1 MRVHTASNDC
11 RLVSLFD
18 FFYSGGITRR
28 SMSYGVIAQ
37 IDKFRNN
44 EFMKRYLS
52 SHLPMAIW
60 YSLIVFVLNGITWP
74 LSAQM
79 LTWVW
84 WVVGVVVG
92 VMILFL
98 DRLVYVYSY
107 PNEQLSRTVIHHY
120 AQKDY
125 VNMLAVLDLRRNEQ
139 NKLTFRS
146 ALFMVVWVLL
156 AFFALTSTAGLFGK
170 GVVMGLMLHILIDAW
185 RLQKIDSQ
193 RLNERLFWQIG
204 RTVRMEEQLV
214 LMYAVSALFVI
225 FSFWVA

>member
-1 MRVHTASNDC
+1 
-11 RLVSLFD
+11 
-18 FFYSGGITRR
+18 
-28 SMSYGVIAQ
+28 MSYGVIAQ

-107 PNEQLSRTVIHHY
+107 PNEQLSRTMMYHY

-125 VNMLAVLDLRRNEQ
+125 VNMLAVIDLRRNEQ

-185 RLQKIDSQ
+185 SLQKIDSQ